1 MILSGET
8 RKRGYKMKTLLL
20 LYFLGLT
27 CNKVSGNGNSTKV
40 YYMVLRTEASIPE
53 ERILSILKSFKM
65 DNPVSVD
72 TLKVTTDCA
81 PLRNNTQCTCRPGHI
96 WSVAVCQSSP
106 NCCKQQNCTFE
117 TIKTKPMCLPE
128 TRVTV
133 IGKLNIAGKVYFESY
148 SNPNSK
154 EYKDLHD
161 ELLPQLKRVYSTL
174 KSFDDIHITG
184 FSRGSVIIAF
194 EMNLNN
200 MSPDDLASK
209 TAELEKTL
217 NSTFTL
223 ETAGVVEITVPEGP
237 VKYDSN
243 QTILCQTKEDMKP
256 IEWVLERSDS
266 KTFDVTTGTDAT
278 VISTSRETT
287 ILLRQATEIWEGLY
301 TCVFNPKSSNVTI
314 KHKASA
320 TLDIALLPHIDISS
334 TPQFPDCY
342 NKNNQ
347 NVRVFVRVQC
357 EIKNN
362 TENYTVTWNYT
373 NTETPLNEQKDVT
386 GNAIIY
392 RIDTTVSCNSLQ
404 EPDVTCTF
412 MNILSQEK
420 NATVNIPVIYSD
432 SKFCPAEG
440 VWSNAKADFTAV
452 LKCKDG
458 VGKTQRRCSSNGV
471 WEEEISNCVNVDLH
485 DILID
490 SQNLGIGLGTVEKN
504 SANIFSRLKSS
515 TDKSETIN
523 TYANVNASVSILFTM
538 NNAINASLTNYTLNK
553 AQLQDALISSSNLLD
568 SSLEIS
574 WISKPDRA
582 NISMA
587 ERYLIS
593 VEGLVEQSDVE
604 NNTYQHTNIELNGC
618 EPQPEKHCVNKVFN
632 VTVIM
637 RTSSIMVKT
646 IGFKSLNKYL
656 PKPQQTDADP
666 NSIVVSTSIGQ
677 GSADISIDFQLICKR
692 PRHHKIQCVYWDFTK
707 SQWSDEGC
715 KWSGPDNENHCE
727 CTHLSSFTTLMSKKP
742 DNLPYMKEITYVGLG
757 VSIVSLLFCLVI
769 ECIVWKSVVKSSVSY
784 CRHTAHIN
792 ICLCLL
798 IADCSFL
805 ASAFPKNIPENW
817 CQIFVVVKHLCY
829 LSMFFWMLCLS
840 VMVLHQMIFMFH
852 QMSKKFCLGLCFSVG
867 YCCPLLI
874 VFITFITY
882 NSGQKDYYYSSEDCW
897 LVYGGFLTGSIFAFV
912 LPIGTIVVVNVF
924 CMLVVIIR
932 LLRPSLEVNTKDEK
946 EVAKGILKAVIL
958 LTPIFGGTWIF
969 GFFVMIFDITTGP
982 IAYLVNY
989 AFTLLN
995 AFQGL
1000 FILLTAYFG
1009 EKPIR
1014 VALLK
1019 YFNLKQV
1026 QSAVSQSSKLASTM
1040 KTK

>member
-1 MILSGET
+1 
-8 RKRGYKMKTLLL
+8 
-20 LYFLGLT
+20 
-27 CNKVSGNGNSTKV
+27 
-40 YYMVLRTEASIPE
+40 
-53 ERILSILKSFKM
+53 M

-81 PLRNNTQCTCRPGHI
+81 PHQNKTLCQCTPGHI

-106 NCCKQQNCTFE
+106 DCCKQKNCTFE
-117 TIKTKPMCLPE
+117 TTKTKPMCLPE

-133 IGKLNIAGKVYFESY
+133 TGQLNIPGEVYFESY
-148 SNPNSK
+148 SNPNSV
-154 EYKDLHD
+154 EYQTLLGK
-161 ELLPQLKRVYSTL
+161 LLPKLKSVYSTL
-174 KSFDDIHITG
+174 NSFDDIRITG
-184 FSRGSVIIAF
+184 FSRGSVIVAF

-200 MSPDDLASK
+200 VSADDLARK
-209 TAELEKTL
+209 TAELEKIL
-217 NSTFTL
+217 YSTFTL

-243 QTILCQTKEDMKP
+243 QAILCQTKEDMKP
-256 IEWVLERSDS
+256 IQWVLKRSDN
-266 KTFDVTTGTDAT
+266 KTFDITTGTDAEVVPT
-278 VISTSRETT
+278 GKSTT
-287 ILLRQATEIWEGLY
+287 INLRHATEIWEGLY

-314 KHKASA
+314 NHKASA
-320 TLDIALLPHIDISS
+320 TLDIALLPQIDISS

-342 NKNNQ
+342 KIYNENSRI
-347 NVRVFVRVQC
+347 VVRVQC
-357 EIKNN
+357 EIKNS
-362 TENYTVTWNYT
+362 TENYNVTWTST
-373 NTETPLNEQKDVT
+373 NTESPLNEQHDVT
-386 GNAIIY
+386 GNGIIY

-404 EPDVTCTF
+404 EPAVTCTF
-412 MNILSQEK
+412 TNILSQEK
-420 NATVNIPVIYSD
+420 NATVNIPVIYSN
-432 SKFCPAEG
+432 STFCQAEG
-440 VWSNAKADFTAV
+440 AWSNAKADYTAV

-458 VGKTQRRCSSNGV
+458 IGKTQRRCSSNGV

-490 SQNLGIGLGTVEKN
+490 SQNLAIGLGSVEKN
-504 SANIFSRLKSS
+504 SANIFSRLKTS

-523 TYANVNASVSILFTM
+523 TFANVNASVSILFTM
-538 NNAINASLTNYTLNK
+538 NNAINASQKLYKLNK
-553 AQLQDALISSSNLLD
+553 GQLQDALISSSNLLD
-568 SSLEIS
+568 SSLEKS
-574 WISKPDRA
+574 WSPKPDRA

-587 ERYLIS
+587 EKYLIS
-593 VEGLVEQSDVE
+593 VEGLVIQSNVE
-604 NNTYQHTNIELNGC
+604 NTTYQHTNIELNGC
-618 EPQPEKHCVNKVFN
+618 EPQPEKHCENKVFN
-632 VTVIM
+632 VTVIIG
-637 RTSSIMVKT
+637 TSSMMVKT
-646 IGFKSLNKYL
+646 IGFKSLGNYL

-666 NSIVVSTSIGQ
+666 NSIVVSTTIGQ
-677 GSADISIDFQLICKR
+677 GSADISIDFQLIRER
-692 PRHHKIQCVYWDFTK
+692 PRNHKIQCVYWDFTK
-707 SQWSDEGC
+707 RQWSDEGC
-715 KWSGPDNENHCE
+715 KWGGPDNENHCE
-727 CTHLSSFTTLMSKKP
+727 CNHLSSFTTLMSKKP
-742 DNLPYMKEITYVGLG
+742 ENLPYMREITYVGLG
-757 VSIVSLLFCLVI
+757 VSIVSLLSCLVI
-769 ECIVWKSVVKSSVSY
+769 ECIVWNSVVKSSVSY

-805 ASAFPKNIPENW
+805 ASAFPDKIPENW
-817 CQIFVVVKHLCY
+817 CQIFVVIKHLCY

-840 VMVLHQMIFMFH
+840 IMVLHQMIFMFH

-882 NSGQKDYYYSSEDCW
+882 NSGQKDYYYTSEACW
-897 LVYGGFLTGSIFAFV
+897 LIYGGFLKGSIFAFI
-912 LPIGTIVVVNVF
+912 LPVGTIVVINVF
-924 CMLVVIIR
+924 CMLVVIVR

-946 EVAKGILKAVIL
+946 EVAKGILKAVVL

-969 GFFVMIFDITTGP
+969 GFFVLMFDITKGP

-1026 QSAVSQSSKLASTM
+1026 QSAASESSKLASTM